1 MYNTIYYK
9 SDMMI
14 RMNHYGNNK
23 RCKGSMAVYPTH
35 RSDMVLGMVNQILQ
49 EKMIKENYSTDDIGD
64 SMISGWKLVRDL
76 IGFFLFIMV
85 MMFSI
90 GVGTIIS
97 LIVFGVVF
105 LMYLWDTSKFFWK
118 NLKKT

>member
-23 RCKGSMAVYPTH
+23 RCKGGMAVYPTH
-35 RSDMVLGMVNQILQ
+35 GSDMVLGMVNQILQ

-85 MMFSI
+85 IMFSI

-118 NLKKT
+118 NLKKI

>member
-23 RCKGSMAVYPTH
+23 RCKGIMAVNHTN

-64 SMISGWKLVRDL
+64 SMVSGWKLVKES
-76 IGFFLFIMV
+76 IEFLLFLCILA
-85 MMFSI
+85 I
-90 GVGTIIS
+90 TLGVGFVVAG
-97 LIVFGVVF
+97 IVLLVIFF
-105 LMYLWDTSKFFWK
+105 MYLWDTSKFFWK
-118 NLKKT
+118 SLKKT

>member
-1 MYNTIYYK
+1 
-9 SDMMI
+9 MI

-23 RCKGSMAVYPTH
+23 RYKGGMAVYPTH
-35 RSDMVLGMVNQILQ
+35 GSDMVLGMVNQILQ

-85 MMFSI
+85 IMFSI

>member
-1 MYNTIYYK
+1 
-9 SDMMI
+9 MI

-35 RSDMVLGMVNQILQ
+35 RSGVVLGMVNQILQ
-49 EKMIKENYSTDDIGD
+49 QEMNRENWI
-64 SMISGWKLVRDL
+64 LVRNL

-90 GVGTIIS
+90 GVGAIVS